1 MDADRQAAIATIVN
15 AFRAAPPRTTDDV
28 VAAPNEQHDTLLG
41 PFEWRTAWRPL
52 RRQGR
57 WLRVTA
63 G

>member
-1 MDADRQAAIATIVN
+1 MDADRQTAIATIVN
-15 AFRAAPPRTTDDV
+15 AFRAAPTSTTDDV
-28 VAAPNEQHDTLLG
+28 AAAPNEQDDTLLG
-41 PFEWRTAWRPL
+41 QFEWRTAWRPL